1 MVSPSNG
8 ESAEVGLSGTTN
20 VDFNNR
26 EDTTS
31 WVTTSP
37 GTSNDATIEFDLGI
51 EPPSGLT
58 YTWTPFVP
66 TGIKELDQTFFNIY
80 PNPSNGIFNLSINQA
95 TSEQVKIKVLSI
107 TGSVIY
113 ENENFSNNNIEL
125 NLKENKPG
133 LYLVQ
138 VIKNGESFSKKI
150 ILQ

>member
-1 MVSPSNG
+1 
-8 ESAEVGLSGTTN
+8 
-20 VDFNNR
+20 
-26 EDTTS
+26 
-31 WVTTSP
+31 
-37 GTSNDATIEFDLGI
+37 
-51 EPPSGLT
+51 
-58 YTWTPFVP
+58 
-66 TGIKELDQTFFNIY
+66 LDQTFFNIY

-133 LYLVQ
+133 LYLVL